1 MSLRPFHL
9 AIPVTSLEKSTEF
22 YGRIL
27 GCKQGRV
34 DSHWIDW
41 DFFGHQ
47 LVTHL
52 VDVMPSSVNPN
63 EVDSKAVPVP
73 HFGVVLDQQVWKEL
87 SERLIANRVSF
98 EIEPYIRFK
107 GKAGEQGT
115 YFIYDPSGN
124 ALEFKYFVDLMRL
137 FAVD

>member
-1 MSLRPFHL
+1 MSLSPFHL
-9 AIPVTSLEKSTEF
+9 AIPVTCLSKSAEF
-22 YGRIL
+22 YGDVI
-27 GCKQGRV
+27 GCKQGRA
-34 DSHWIDW
+34 DDHWIDW
-41 DFFGHQ
+41 DFYGHQ

-52 VDVMPSSVNPN
+52 VDAMPSYVKPN
-63 EVDSKAVPVP
+63 EVDNKSVPVP
-73 HFGVVLDQQVWKEL
+73 HFGIVLGQRDWEDL
-87 SERLIANRVSF
+87 SKKLIANNVRF

-124 ALEFKYFVDLMRL
+124 ALEFKYFADMSRL